1 MSISDLSTQEKTA
14 PSPQH
19 QKDLKAIKKLVIA
32 AFCRPKLRELC
43 PLCGEQPKYV
53 AATLWFYGD
62 GDGFQV
68 SVPICG
74 CVKSDETSEQ
84 ATEKPT
90 VQ

>member
-1 MSISDLSTQEKTA
+1 MSISDLSAQAKAATSLE
-14 PSPQH
+14 PR
-19 QKDLKAIKKLVIA
+19 KDLKAVKKLVLA

-43 PLCGEQPKYV
+43 PLCGEQPKYI

-74 CVKSDETSEQ
+74 CVESDERSEQ
-84 ATEKPT
+84 ATENPR